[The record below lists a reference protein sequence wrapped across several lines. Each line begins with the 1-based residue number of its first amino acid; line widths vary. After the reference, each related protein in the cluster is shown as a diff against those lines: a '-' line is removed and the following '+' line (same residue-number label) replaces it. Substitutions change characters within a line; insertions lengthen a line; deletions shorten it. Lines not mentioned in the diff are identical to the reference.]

1 MQQLKHP
8 RISANSSLIRNFCNW
23 RSWILPNRIW
33 PIRKHDSV
41 MEQLLS
47 ISWNPQ
53 FKQFLAFSH
62 CKDFRGF
69 FPFIYVEIGVDKT
82 MCAWRPRTTA
92 LGGLSFILDSST
104 HPYFLSQRNRIENN
118 GLLFDRCDMSH
129 GNPSWERRHEEC
141 QVQSNDIMRATSGY
155 RLDYC

>member
-1 MQQLKHP
+1 
-8 RISANSSLIRNFCNW
+8 
-23 RSWILPNRIW
+23 
-33 PIRKHDSV
+33 
-41 MEQLLS
+41 
-47 ISWNPQ
+47 
-53 FKQFLAFSH
+53 LAFSH

-69 FPFIYVEIGVDKT
+69 FPFIYVDESLKGKDVWWEFAGAVDGLIYLIRRIKLTCSPWIGVDKT